1 MAPWLQLLLLLG
13 LLPAAAPAS
22 SKPPAA
28 GAQAWELASP
38 ELREPARFALEMYNR
53 GRAAGTRAALGAVRG
68 RVRRVRTRLGR
79 GFWVR
84 SERGSSPR
92 VGNYGPDL
100 GLGRWTSSDGEGGRG
115 RGGAAGPMKAAQRR
129 GWPCRHSPALPSRR
143 AGGPCTR

>member
-53 GRAAGTRAALGAVRG
+53 AGGRARSRPPGEDALGAG
-68 RVRRVRTRLGR
+68 LLG
-79 GFWVR
+79 
-84 SERGSSPR
+84 P
-92 VGNYGPDL
+92 
-100 GLGRWTSSDGEGGRG
+100 
-115 RGGAAGPMKAAQRR
+115 Q
-129 GWPCRHSPALPSRR
+129 
-143 AGGPCTR
+143 